1 LREKLRLYTVL
12 RKTFHANLSVE
23 LQITKEI
30 EMKEDRKN
38 KKEKIKM
45 EKK

>member
-1 LREKLRLYTVL
+1 
-12 RKTFHANLSVE
+12 VE

-45 EKK
+45 EKNQNRM